1 MSLPC
6 LKDRPILSQ
15 LPVWLEACRSGG
27 VENEA
32 RTRAALR
39 MFLVRGLGLR
49 SANALIKHFKNP
61 EAVFDAT
68 RDEVEAVGVP
78 PEVADDLRS
87 SKSSDRMEQEW
98 AKAVELGVQIFDI
111 LDPGYPPLL
120 REIFDP
126 PIVLYARGKMW
137 NAELPQLAIVGTRR
151 PTGYGINCAE
161 RLAED
166 LAARGLAITSGLARG
181 LDAAAHRGALRAG
194 VTYAVFGSGLDFV
207 YPKENRKLADLAEEK
222 GAIISEFP
230 LGTPPSPQNF
240 PIRNRIIAGMSL
252 GVMVVEAAEYSGSL
266 ITVRLGLE
274 SGREIFAVP
283 GNITSANSFGPHA
296 LIRQGAK
303 LVSSWQDVV
312 EELPHPIR
320 EKILAPLIAE
330 MQAQMQTAPGPQ
342 LDGAEEKVWK
352 LLSLQEAVSID
363 TLLSKLPLSTSEVYS
378 ALLALEL
385 AEYVRQLPGKKYIRR
400 L

>member
-1 MSLPC
+1 
-6 LKDRPILSQ
+6 
-15 LPVWLEACRSGG
+15 
-27 VENEA
+27 
-32 RTRAALR
+32 

-49 SANALIKHFKNP
+49 SANALIRHFKQP
-61 EAVFDAT
+61 EAVFDSN
-68 RDEVEAVGVP
+68 RDELEVLGVP
-78 PEVADDLRS
+78 PDVADDVLS
-87 SKSSDRMEQEW
+87 PKSAERAAREW
-98 AKAVELGVQIFDI
+98 ERAASLGVRIVDI
-111 LDPGYPPLL
+111 LDPAYPPLL

-126 PIVLYARGKMW
+126 PIMLYIRGKRW
-137 NAELPQLAIVGTRR
+137 NPELPQLAIVGTRR

-207 YPKENRKLADLAEEK
+207 YPKENRRLADFVEEN

-252 GVMVVEAAEYSGSL
+252 GVTVVEAAEYSGSL
-266 ITVRLGLE
+266 ITVRLALE
-274 SGREIFAVP
+274 AGREIFAVP
-283 GNITSANSFGPHA
+283 GNITSPNSFGPHA

-303 LVSSWQDVV
+303 LVAGWQDIV
-312 EELPHPIR
+312 EELPHPVR
-320 EKILAPLIAE
+320 EKILAPLIAQ
-330 MQAQMQTAPGPQ
+330 MQAAPGPQ
-342 LDGAEEKVWK
+342 LDGAEAKVWK

-363 TLLSKLPLSTSEVYS
+363 TLLARLPLPTSEVYS
-378 ALLALEL
+378 ALLSLEMS
-385 AEYVRQLPGKKYIRR
+385 EHVRQLPGKKYIRR